1 VIAVLALLS
10 AFGPWSSAAQGVYG
24 LICCTVK
31 DTTGAAIPKE
41 HVSVTGLRKDPGKY
55 GRFDYQVAQKVHAF
69 ARYDTQIAGSA
80 VHLCLVLSLA
90 RVLSYKSFNCL
101 ICQCGRC
108 RPLLPQLKRSNLAL
122 VEFPQKE
129 PFMATLDFQFDG
141 RDDFPPEPSAWE
153 MLLLRAG
160 VLESNCIS
168 LLASGAQEAR
178 AIRSWVHENYSRRY
192 VPEQIL
198 DALGLRNL
206 LRNRLQD
213 ND

>member
-1 VIAVLALLS
+1 
-10 AFGPWSSAAQGVYG
+10 
-24 LICCTVK
+24 
-31 DTTGAAIPKE
+31 
-41 HVSVTGLRKDPGKY
+41 
-55 GRFDYQVAQKVHAF
+55 
-69 ARYDTQIAGSA
+69 
-80 VHLCLVLSLA
+80 
-90 RVLSYKSFNCL
+90 
-101 ICQCGRC
+101 
-108 RPLLPQLKRSNLAL
+108 
-122 VEFPQKE
+122 
-129 PFMATLDFQFDG
+129 MATFDFQFNG
-141 RDDFPPEPSAWE
+141 RDDVPPEPSAWE